1 MAKYFYFHFLKELHI
16 MTFTL
21 LLSYNAYCIVFSIV
35 FTRNIR
41 SILKIKG
48 SDLFKIEMF
57 DIVKMSNPLKYI
69 E

>member
-21 LLSYNAYCIVFSIV
+21 LLSYNACCIV
-35 FTRNIR
+35 FTRNII

-48 SDLFKIEMF
+48 SDLFKIEIF
-57 DIVKMSNPLKYI
+57 DIVKMSNPLQYI